1 MSARARVV
9 VRGFVQGV
17 GFRASARARAVSLGL
32 AGWVRNC
39 GDGSVEAVFEGERDR
54 VESML
59 DWCRRG
65 PAGARVDEV
74 EASWE
79 PPVGDGGFSVR

>member
-9 VRGFVQGV
+9 VHGFVQGV
-17 GFRASARARAVSLGL
+17 GFRASTRARAVSLGL
-32 AGWVRNC
+32 AGWVRNR

-65 PAGARVDEV
+65 PAGARVDDV
-74 EASWE
+74 EESWE
-79 PPVGDGGFSVR
+79 QPSGDGGFSVR